1 MYNTNKSQLR
11 LLRRRKQQRI
21 RRQKYNKQKQQ
32 KQQRRQWLQKLPNDC
47 SISGSSI
54 GCRWCDR
61 CECWPCQYGCYDQC
75 DVKCLVC
82 GEWTTGD
89 CPHTEEECDDYDE
102 EEEDDNDNDE

>member
-32 KQQRRQWLQKLPNDC
+32 KQQKLPNDC

-75 DVKCLVC
+75 D
-82 GEWTTGD
+82 EWTTGD
-89 CPHTEEECDDYDE
+89 CS
-102 EEEDDNDNDE
+102 EEDDDDDDDDDDDE